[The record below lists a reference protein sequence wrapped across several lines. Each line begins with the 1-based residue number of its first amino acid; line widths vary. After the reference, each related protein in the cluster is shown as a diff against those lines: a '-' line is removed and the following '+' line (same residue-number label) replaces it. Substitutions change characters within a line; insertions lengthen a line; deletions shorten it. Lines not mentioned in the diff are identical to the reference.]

1 MCGEEG
7 CGASAL
13 LGRSRHLSW
22 DFPSRAR
29 AGPRGASALCL
40 LQGIWHVSAEAPGAS
55 PEAAAPPPPLLA
67 APPAQPLAQA
77 RQCSD
82 RRFVLSWMPGRR
94 RKPHTLTCR
103 RLPGM
108 QISATESGVHP
119 TRNGAAPRVCGSPGG
134 GLRLPRASGCLRRDP
149 PHTCPPRSSSP
160 LCCSA
165 RSPGRGGAGRVVS
178 TYGPGLDPGKE
189 G

>member
-160 LCCSA
+160 LWC
-165 RSPGRGGAGRVVS
+165 RRPVPGAGRGRKGCPDLWPWLGS
-178 TYGPGLDPGKE
+178 R
-189 G
+189 